1 MRSLLWG
8 IHVLYLKVRGRR
20 AAARAV
26 YRCHRKLRAHIL
38 QAFGA
43 AIGQSSRI
51 HGPLLIIGEFH
62 DFSGLRIGSQTHVGA
77 DTLFDLT
84 APINIGDRVTIS
96 PRCSFLTH
104 LNVGQSAL
112 QRAYPPSEGGVA
124 IGNDAYLGTGAT
136 VLHGV
141 KIGECALVA
150 AGALVIGDVPPFTVV
165 AGVPA
170 HPVKSL
176 DTIAA
181 ASTRHE

>member
-1 MRSLLWG
+1 MRSVLWSVY
-8 IHVLYLKVRGRR
+8 VLYVKVRGPRT
-20 AAARAV
+20 ATRAV
-26 YRCHRKLRAHIL
+26 YRCHRKLRVRIL

-43 AIGQSSRI
+43 TIGQTTRI

-62 DFSGLRIGSQTHVGA
+62 DFSALQIGSQTHVGA

-112 QRAYPPSEGGVA
+112 QRIYPPTHGGVA

-150 AGALVIGDVPPFTVV
+150 AGALVERDVPPYTLV

-170 HPVKSL
+170 RPVKRL
-176 DTIAA
+176 DTIAQ
-181 ASTRHE
+181 ASAGHE

>member
-1 MRSLLWG
+1 M
-8 IHVLYLKVRGRR
+8 LYLKLRGRR

-26 YRCHRKLRAHIL
+26 YRCHRKLRARIL

-43 AIGQSSRI
+43 TIGPSSRI

-62 DFSGLRIGSQTHVGA
+62 DFSGLRIGSLTHVGA

-84 APINIGDRVTIS
+84 GPIEIGKRVTIS

-112 QRAYPPSEGGVA
+112 QRAYPPSQGAVV
-124 IGNDAYLGTGAT
+124 IGNDAYLGTGVT

-141 KIGECALVA
+141 TIGEGALIA
-150 AGALVIGDVPPFTVV
+150 AGAVVTRDVSPNMLV

-170 HPVKSL
+170 HPVKAL
-176 DTIAA
+176 EKMVGTTVED
-181 ASTRHE
+181 E